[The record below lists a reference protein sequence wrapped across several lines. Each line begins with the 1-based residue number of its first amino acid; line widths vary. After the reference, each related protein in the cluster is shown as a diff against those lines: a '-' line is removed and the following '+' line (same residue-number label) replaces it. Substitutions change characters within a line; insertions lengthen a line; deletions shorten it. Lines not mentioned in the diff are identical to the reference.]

1 MKTKFKVQSSKFKVI
16 LLCLLC
22 SFHAFAQESN
32 MRQIYEQAEED
43 YNIGRIEQAMT
54 LLGNNIDK
62 FQGGLKQSAYRLM
75 VLCSLGQDKSQEAE
89 AYAKELL
96 KAAPFYTPLAQDP
109 IRFTDMINRIKSGS
123 SATITTASSQAE
135 SLDEVPVPVTLITEE
150 MIRLSG
156 ARNLKELLILY
167 VPGMTN
173 VECNEEM
180 NIAMRGIYSSGQE
193 KILIML
199 NGHRLNSYSTNVARP
214 DFSISLEK
222 IKQIEVLRGPA
233 SSLYGGVA
241 LTAVVNIITK
251 SGGAVDGLQ
260 VRGSI
265 GNYGQ
270 VSASAIFGKR
280 YLDFDLMA
288 WSSFYKSD
296 GEKYYLSAEDIQGAS
311 ITPGDVRIGAFNR
324 QPSYDIGFVLGWK
337 DLRFM
342 YNSCSSKTVAPYSM
356 SYFFSPYSY
365 DKYMTFDNNAPGYAT
380 TSQHSEVQYSK
391 EISLSSHNVQNSKF
405 NIQCSISYD
414 TESNLRYQIAT
425 DRLPELFPGY
435 LIPVGTQDTVFV
447 SDGVFQI
454 HKWHEQDISGH
465 LQLGYHYAFG
475 GHQGQLLAGA
485 EYHRFELID
494 SYYAEGANYNEII
507 VTYDDSKNLLPGKE
521 YFADGFV
528 QLKHQWKQFIL
539 NAGFRYDYKLRSNDM
554 KIDEWSPRVALI
566 IAHPKWNAKLSY
578 SRSFVDAPYFY
589 RNNTLDTTMGG
600 EGLLSE
606 YLDSWQFSFVGNSFL
621 NGLKFELTAF
631 YNNATNLVHP
641 EGMFYY
647 NSGGMKSIGLELNS
661 RIYKNRFTADL
672 NLTWQHLISSEDY
685 KTSGQ
690 TIYNIPKL
698 SANLIATYRFT
709 DRFRLSATA
718 NYMSCQTSTLEM
730 PDEDSNPIYYE
741 MDIPSRIICGIN
753 GAYSFNKT
761 VELGMRT
768 FNVFGKRYTQGGT
781 SIGPIQQQGFWMLAD
796 LTITL

>member
-1 MKTKFKVQSSKFKVI
+1 MKRRLY
-16 LLCLLC
+16 LLYIIGVLC
-22 SFHAFAQESN
+22 GIPASAQESN
-32 MRQIYEQAEED
+32 MRQVYEQAEED
-43 YNIGRIEQAMT
+43 YNIGRIDQAMT
-54 LLGNNIDK
+54 LLSDNLSN
-62 FQGGLKQSAYRLM
+62 FQGALKQSAYRLM
-75 VLCSLGQDKSQEAE
+75 ALCSLGQDNTQEAE

-96 KAAPFYTPLAQDP
+96 KAAPYYTPLPQDP
-109 IRFTDMINRIKSGS
+109 IRFADVIARIKYGS
-123 SATITTASSQAE
+123 TATVTTASSQAE
-135 SLDEVPVPVTLITEE
+135 SLDEVPVPVTLITED
-150 MIRLSG
+150 MIRASG
-156 ARNLKELLILY
+156 ARHLKELLVLY

-222 IKQIEVLRGPA
+222 IRQIEVLRGPA

-251 SGGAVDGLQ
+251 SGADVDGLQ

-270 VSASAIFGKR
+270 LSGSAVFGKR

-288 WSSFYKSD
+288 WANIYKSD
-296 GEKYYLSAEDIQGAS
+296 GEKYYLGEEDILGAS
-311 ITPGDVRIGAFNR
+311 ITPGDVRIGAFNQ

-337 DLRFM
+337 NLRFM
-342 YNSCSSKTVAPYSM
+342 HNSSSSKTVAPYSM

-365 DKYMTFDNNAPGYAT
+365 DKYMTFDNNAPGYAV
-380 TSQHSEVQYSK
+380 TSHHSELQYAN
-391 EISLSSHNVQNSKF
+391 EWGPFSLSGALN
-405 NIQCSISYD
+405 YD
-414 TESNLRYQIAT
+414 TESNIRYQIAT
-425 DRLPELFPGY
+425 DRLPEFFPGF

-454 HKWHEQDISGH
+454 HKWHEQNLSGR
-465 LQLGYHYAFG
+465 LQLGYQYAWG
-475 GHQGQLLAGA
+475 SHHGHLLAGA
-485 EYHRFELID
+485 EYHRFELTD
-494 SYYAEGANYNEII
+494 SYYAEGANYDEIL
-507 VTYDDSKNLLPGKE
+507 VTYDESKNLLPGKE
-521 YFADGFV
+521 YFADGFL
-528 QLKHQWKQFIL
+528 QLKHQWNRFIL

-554 KIDEWSPRVALI
+554 KIEEWSPRVALI
-566 IAHPKWNAKLSY
+566 YAHPKWNAKLSY
-578 SRSFVDAPYFY
+578 SKSFVDAPYFY

-606 YLDSWQFSFVGNSFL
+606 YLDSWQFSFVGNNFV

-647 NSGGMKSIGLELNS
+647 NSGAMKSIGLELIANC
-661 RIYKNRFTADL
+661 RLNRFTADL

-685 KTSGQ
+685 KTAGQ
-690 TIYNIPKL
+690 TIYNIPRL
-698 SANLIATYRFT
+698 SANLMASYRLT
-709 DRFRLSATA
+709 PKCRLSATA
-718 NYMSCQTSTLEM
+718 NYMSRQTSTLEM
-730 PDEDSNPIYYE
+730 PDEDSNPIYFE
-741 MDIPSRIICGIN
+741 MDIPARIICGIN
-753 GAYSFNKT
+753 GTYAFNKT
-761 VELGMRT
+761 VELGLRT
-768 FNVFGKRYTQGGT
+768 FNLFGKRYMQGGT

-796 LTITL
+796 LTITI

>member
-1 MKTKFKVQSSKFKVI
+1 MLYCI
-16 LLCLLC
+16 P
-22 SFHAFAQESN
+22 APAQESN
-32 MRQIYEQAEED
+32 MRQVYEQAEEA
-43 YNIGRIEQAMT
+43 YSIGRIEQAMT
-54 LLGNNIDK
+54 LLSDNISN
-62 FQGGLKQSAYRLM
+62 FQGALKQSAYRLM
-75 VLCSLGQDKSQEAE
+75 VLCSLGQDNIQEAE
-89 AYAKELL
+89 SFAKELL
-96 KAAPFYTPLAQDP
+96 KAAPYFTPSAQDP

-123 SATITTASSQAE
+123 TATITTASSQAE
-135 SLDEVPVPVTLITEE
+135 SLDEVPVPVTLITED
-150 MIRLSG
+150 MIRISG
-156 ARNLKELLILY
+156 ARNLKELLIDY

-251 SGGAVDGLQ
+251 SGGDVDGFQ
-260 VRGSI
+260 IKGSV

-270 VSASAIFGKR
+270 LSGSAVFGKR

-288 WSSFYKSD
+288 WASIYKSD
-296 GEKYYLSAEDIQGAS
+296 GEKYYLGEDDILGVS
-311 ITPGDVRIGAFNR
+311 ITPGDVRIGAFNQ

-337 DLRFM
+337 NLRFM
-342 YNSCSSKTVAPYSM
+342 YNSSSSKTVAPYSM

-365 DKYMTFDNNAPGYAT
+365 DKYMTFDNSAPGYAI
-380 TSQHSEVQYSK
+380 TSRHAEIQYSN
-391 EISLSSHNVQNSKF
+391 EFGPVSLLGNL
-405 NIQCSISYD
+405 SYD
-414 TESNLRYQIAT
+414 TENNLRYQIAT
-425 DRLPELFPGY
+425 DRLPDFFPGF

-454 HKWHEQDISGH
+454 HNWYEHNLSGR
-465 LQLGYHYAFG
+465 LQLGWHYAFG
-475 GHQGQLLAGA
+475 SHQGQLLAGA
-485 EYHRFELID
+485 EYHRFQLLD

-507 VTYDDSKNLLPGKE
+507 VTFDESKNLLPGKE

-554 KIDEWSPRVALI
+554 NIDEWSPRVALI
-566 IAHPKWNAKLSY
+566 YAHPKWNAKLSY
-578 SRSFVDAPYFY
+578 SKSFVDAPYFY

-606 YLDSWQFSFVGNSFL
+606 YLDSWQFSFVGNNYI

-641 EGMFYY
+641 EGMYYY
-647 NSGGMKSIGLELNS
+647 NSGGMKSIGLEFCANYRL
-661 RIYKNRFTADL
+661 NRFTADL
-672 NLTWQHLISSEDY
+672 NMTWQHLISSEDY

-698 SANLIATYRFT
+698 SANLIASYRFT
-709 DRFRLSATA
+709 DKFRLSATA
-718 NYMSCQTSTLEM
+718 NYMSRQTSTLEM
-730 PDEDSNPIYYE
+730 PDENANPIYIE
-741 MDIPSRIICGIN
+741 IDIPSRIIFGIN
-753 GAYSFNKT
+753 GTYAFNKN
-761 VELGMRT
+761 VQLGLRT
-768 FNVFGKRYTQGGT
+768 YNLFGKRYTQGGT
-781 SIGPIQQQGFWMLAD
+781 SIGPIQQQGFWMSAD